1 MSFQGI
7 SFFFRNIFFS
17 FFFVCFFPPAFSVW
31 VCVCTE
37 TYECMCNY
45 VNDVHPSYS
54 ASISYLFAKRNKNDR
69 QWAAW
74 KLNLL
79 LQQCAISTASK
90 SNSVAFEWFG
100 IDCLYAY
107 TASTL
112 RNVQWYVVICH
123 VFILIP
129 YTIWSIPFRSFH
141 TNMPAVSSVCNFCR
155 FPSVFF
161 LLLIYCC
168 HCNYFINHC
177 FIILFDIRNW
187 SNSSLLDCAVM
198 FVFTIRLL
206 PVSL

>member
-17 FFFVCFFPPAFSVW
+17 FFSCVFFPLAFSVW

-37 TYECMCNY
+37 TYECMCNC
-45 VNDVHPSYS
+45 VNDVRPSFS

-69 QWAAW
+69 YWAAW

-100 IDCLYAY
+100 IDCSYAY

-112 RNVQWYVVICH
+112 RYVQWYVVVCH
-123 VFILIP
+123 LF
-129 YTIWSIPFRSFH
+129 IPFRTQFGQFH
-141 TNMPAVSSVCNFCR
+141 LEAFTQICPQLVLCAFFCR
-155 FPSVFF
+155 FLQLSPH
-161 LLLIYCC
+161 LLLSLQ
-168 HCNYFINHC
+168 
-177 FIILFDIRNW
+177 LFYQ
-187 SNSSLLDCAVM
+187 SLFYN
-198 FVFTIRLL
+198 FVWHSQL
-206 PVSL
+206 